1 MLDLEMFCDAFRS
14 AIACRGRAVIQ
25 IKELPA
31 GRDRYILTLVRTGL
45 NRDVAYTLADD
56 VSAMS
61 QDSLVDKID
70 AQTEAIRAHTVRI
83 DAQSVKIDAQT
94 EAIRAHTVRIDAQTE
109 AIKAQSVKIDA
120 FQGTL
125 RAFGRSLDL
134 IASTLIEHG
143 KTIRSM
149 ETRHAE
155 ALKALEARF
164 SRHVEPQIRLLWI
177 LVGAGVL
184 GMLAAIANWASKA
197 LGL

>member
-1 MLDLEMFCDAFRS
+1 MLKKT
-14 AIACRGRAVIQ
+14 
-25 IKELPA
+25 KELPA

-61 QDSLVDKID
+61 QDSLMDKID
-70 AQTEAIRAHTVRI
+70 AHTEAIRANSVRI
-83 DAQSVKIDAQT
+83 DAHT
-94 EAIRAHTVRIDAQTE
+94 EAIRAN
-109 AIKAQSVKIDA
+109 SVKIDA

-134 IASTLIEHG
+134 ITSTLIEHG
-143 KTIRSM
+143 KAIRSM

-164 SRHVEPQIRLLWI
+164 SLHVEPQIRLLWI

-184 GMLAAIANWASKA
+184 GMLAAITNWASKA

>member
-1 MLDLEMFCDAFRS
+1 MFDLEMFCDAFRS
-14 AIACRGRAVIQ
+14 AIECRGRAVIQ

-70 AQTEAIRAHTVRI
+70 AQTEAITAHTVRI

-94 EAIRAHTVRIDAQTE
+94 EAIKAQSVKIDAQTE

-120 FQGTL
+120 FQDTL

-134 IASTLIEHG
+134 ITSTLIEHG

>member
-1 MLDLEMFCDAFRS
+1 MSEK
-14 AIACRGRAVIQ
+14 

-45 NRDVAYTLADD
+45 NRDVAHTLADD

-61 QDSLVDKID
+61 QDSLMDKID
-70 AQTEAIRAHTVRI
+70 AQNEAIKAQSVRI
-83 DAQSVKIDAQT
+83 DAQNEAIKAQSVKIDAQS
-94 EAIRAHTVRIDAQTE
+94 VRIDAQNE

-120 FQGTL
+120 FQGAL

-134 IASTLIEHG
+134 ITSTLIEHG

-164 SRHVEPQIRLLWI
+164 SRHVEPQFRLFWI

>member
-1 MLDLEMFCDAFRS
+1 MSEK
-14 AIACRGRAVIQ
+14 

-61 QDSLVDKID
+61 QDSLMDKLD
-70 AQTEAIRAHTVRI
+70 AHTEAIRAHSVRIDAHSEAIKAQSARI
-83 DAQSVKIDAQT
+83 DAQSVKID
-94 EAIRAHTVRIDAQTE
+94 
-109 AIKAQSVKIDA
+109 AQSVKIDA

-125 RAFGRSLDL
+125 HAFGRSLDV
-134 IASTLIEHG
+134 ITTALIEHG

>member
-1 MLDLEMFCDAFRS
+1 MSEK
-14 AIACRGRAVIQ
+14 

-45 NRDVAYTLADD
+45 KRDVAYTLADD

-61 QDSLVDKID
+61 QDSLMDKID
-70 AQTEAIRAHTVRI
+70 AHTEAIRANSVRI
-83 DAQSVKIDAQT
+83 DAHT
-94 EAIRAHTVRIDAQTE
+94 EAIRAN
-109 AIKAQSVKIDA
+109 SVKIDA

-134 IASTLIEHG
+134 ITSTLIEHG
-143 KTIRSM
+143 KAIRSM

-164 SRHVEPQIRLLWI
+164 SLHVEPQIRLLWI

-184 GMLAAIANWASKA
+184 GMLAAITNWASKA

>member
-1 MLDLEMFCDAFRS
+1 MSEK
-14 AIACRGRAVIQ
+14 

-45 NRDVAYTLADD
+45 KRDVAYTLADD

-61 QDSLVDKID
+61 QDSLMDKID
-70 AQTEAIRAHTVRI
+70 AHTEAIRANSVRI
-83 DAQSVKIDAQT
+83 DAHT
-94 EAIRAHTVRIDAQTE
+94 EAIRANSVRIDAHTE
-109 AIKAQSVKIDA
+109 AIRANSVKIDA

-134 IASTLIEHG
+134 ITSTLIEHG
-143 KTIRSM
+143 KAIRSM

-164 SRHVEPQIRLLWI
+164 SLHVEPQIRLLWI

-184 GMLAAIANWASKA
+184 GMLAAITNWASKA